1 MSKGVVRIRYSREGN
16 TTTGDVEPV
25 MVAFTNGHRYLIGW
39 RRLHNDMRWLLVP
52 CIERASATRV
62 ACSGYDVDEI
72 GIPSGTDR
80 PANN

>member
-1 MSKGVVRIRYSREGN
+1 VRIRYSRESN

-25 MVAFTNGHRYLIGW
+25 MVASTNGHRYLIGW
-39 RRLHNDMRWLLVP
+39 RRLRNDMRWLPVS

-72 GIPSGTDR
+72 GIPSVTER
-80 PANN
+80 PVNN